1 MSWFS
6 WSLHCSLI
14 NIEPGTAAKHNP
26 ANNSHHSREN
36 TSTFLKLIGSI
47 MAQFT
52 SREKKQED
60 SNLSFTDQFNMSFWH
75 SSGLQLPVQLMSV
88 GIKVLTW
95 ASRGGKC
102 CCCKICPMWLRV
114 KELRK
119 CEKGDLKGQEEWQ
132 MISYVNSRKWN
143 GNRKER
149 PRGGLEMMVV
159 TVKTSDDSLCPLCGD
174 CSLINLEVEIL
185 PPWAKMRKDFLFLL
199 LLLLYIF
206 RCWLDEMRGFL

>member
-14 NIEPGTAAKHNP
+14 NIEPGPAAKHNP
-26 ANNSHHSREN
+26 ANDSHHSREN

-132 MISYVNSRKWN
+132 MISYMNSRKWD
-143 GNRKER
+143 GNRKDQDQEGDGKWWWWLWR
-149 PRGGLEMMVV
+149 PLMIACVRSAGIALWWTWKWRFSLRGQKWEKIFFSSSSSYS
-159 TVKTSDDSLCPLCGD
+159 T
-174 CSLINLEVEIL
+174 
-185 PPWAKMRKDFLFLL
+185 FL
-199 LLLLYIF
+199 
-206 RCWLDEMRGFL
+206 DVG